1 MAIDEFGVRE
11 AAANDLAIVA
21 AVAPSGCDLTATEPI
36 EVWIVNQGLV
46 AESNFDVSYGVNG
59 GAVNIETI
67 AGPLN
72 PGDTSMYIFTT
83 TADMS
88 TDGVYDVALHV
99 YLATDN
105 DTLDNNYMT
114 TGENYYTPMAPI
126 STMGD
131 SICFGDT
138 AFIGATGDGYIRW
151 YDAAT
156 GGNLVEEGDFVGVTP
171 STTTSYYAEAVAMEG
186 YEDDFE
192 SYTAGDLIAQ
202 SSNVWE
208 AWSGSAGGGADDA
221 SVSNAQASGG
231 SNSLYLNN
239 ADGDDVVLP
248 FGQAFSS
255 GKFYYS
261 MDMYIVSDAYFNFQ
275 ADVNIGA
282 AWAFDV
288 LLTGGSIDVQVGGTS
303 VLTGAYNG
311 TNPTGS
317 PVWFNIEF
325 EADLNTGTWE
335 LFTNGSSQGIFII
348 TDPVASVNLY
358 ANTGNE
364 YYIDNVE
371 WSALKDDACVSASRT
386 EAVVTVLDCS
396 NINELSNGDLDIYPN
411 PNNGLF
417 TISNSE
423 DIVEVT
429 ITDVHGKIVQSINEI
444 NLNKIDID
452 LTNLERGMYMVNV
465 ETSNGTLIESVI
477 VQ

>member
-1 MAIDEFGVRE
+1 
-11 AAANDLAIVA
+11 
-21 AVAPSGCDLTATEPI
+21 
-36 EVWIVNQGLV
+36 
-46 AESNFDVSYGVNG
+46 
-59 GAVNIETI
+59 
-67 AGPLN
+67 
-72 PGDTSMYIFTT
+72 
-83 TADMS
+83 
-88 TDGVYDVALHV
+88 
-99 YLATDN
+99 
-105 DTLDNNYMT
+105 
-114 TGENYYTPMAPI
+114 MAPI

-288 LLTGGSIDVQVGGTS
+288 FLTGGSIDVQVGGTS

-465 ETSNGTLIESVI
+465 ETSNGTVIESVI

>member
-1 MAIDEFGVRE
+1 
-11 AAANDLAIVA
+11 
-21 AVAPSGCDLTATEPI
+21 
-36 EVWIVNQGLV
+36 V
-46 AESNFDVSYGVNG
+46 AESAFDLSYAVNG
-59 GAVNIETI
+59 GTPVVESITST
-67 AGPLN
+67 LN
-72 PGDTSMYIFTT
+72 PGDTLKHVFAA
-83 TADMS
+83 TADM
-88 TDGVYDVALHV
+88 TADGVYNLDFACVLS
-99 YLATDN
+99 TDN
-105 DTLDNNYMT
+105 DPADNALSMT
-114 TGENYYTPMAPI
+114 AENYFTPMAPM

-138 AFIGATGDGYIRW
+138 AYIGATGDGHIRW

-156 GGNLVEEGDFVGVTP
+156 AGNLVEEGDYVGVTP
-171 STTTSYYAEAVAMEG
+171 STTTSYYAEAVATEG
-186 YEDDFE
+186 YDDDFE

-208 AWSGSAGGGADDA
+208 AWTGPNGGGADDA
-221 SVSNAQASGG
+221 SVSNAQASSG

-248 FGQAFSS
+248 FGEAFSS
-255 GKFYYS
+255 GKFFYS
-261 MDMYIVSDAYFNFQ
+261 MDMYIVTDAYFNFQ

-288 LLTGGSIDVQVGGTS
+288 FLTGGSVDVQVGGTS
-303 VLTGAYNG
+303 VLTGAYTG

-335 LFTNGSSQGIFII
+335 LFTNGTSQGIFIV

-364 YYIDNVE
+364 YYIDDVQ
-371 WSALKDDACVSASRT
+371 WSALKDDACVSATRT

-396 NINELSNGDLDIYPN
+396 NILELAKGNLDVYPN

-423 DIVEVT
+423 DIVKVT
-429 ITDVHGKIVQSINEI
+429 VTDVHGKIVQSINEI
-444 NLNKIDID
+444 NLSKVDVD
-452 LTNLERGMYMVNV
+452 LTELERGMYMINV
-465 ETSNGTLIESVI
+465 ETNNGTLTESVI